1 MRDTKPMF
9 SSRAS
14 LSSTPQRTAMP
25 AADSRASPCPATCGL
40 GSDIATTTRATPAL
54 DQRVGARR
62 RAAVMAAGFQR
73 HIDGCATR
81 RFAGCLQR
89 VHLGV
94 RFAGTLVPALADHP
108 AVAHDDA
115 ADPRIGR
122 GRPQSPRGEP
132 ERTRHE
138 FVVGGAEHGHRQLS
152 ISGRDG

>member
-1 MRDTKPMF
+1 VRHARHETDVQFARLAFKHTAAHGDAGSGQSCQP
-9 SSRAS
+9 
-14 LSSTPQRTAMP
+14 LSGNLRIGVGHRHDDACH
-25 AADSRASPCPATCGL
+25 AGR
-40 GSDIATTTRATPAL
+40 

-73 HIDGCATR
+73 HIDGCTTR
-81 RFAGCLQR
+81 RFAGRPQC
-89 VHLGV
+89 VYLGV
-94 RFAGTLVPALADHP
+94 RFAGTYMPALADHP

-138 FVVGGAEHGHRQLS
+138 FVVGTFTAAQRMP
-152 ISGRDG
+152 R